1 MTVGNQ
7 LDNITPS
14 EPLPVEIIEP
24 ITRRLPEFSDWVPE
38 SILPLWLAIDQYPIL
53 GGLVIAGIFFLAA
66 FFIRSVVLRVLE
78 KMAKK
83 SGSHFDDKII
93 EELRKPVFTTVVFFG
108 FCMATKAAE
117 LPFGTDAL
125 INVFVSVIIG
135 SWMRASFAL
144 STTILEALARN
155 HHRFPIV
162 EKHTVPLL
170 DLSIKL
176 MVLLVG
182 SYCLLMIWGVNPLGW
197 LASAGIVGIAVGF
210 AAKDTLANLFS
221 GFFILVDAPYKIGD
235 YVNLDSGER
244 GRVTRIGLRSTR
256 LLSRDDIEITLP
268 NALIANAKIVNESG
282 GLNSK
287 IRIRLPVGV
296 AYGTDI
302 DQVCDV
308 LQNVAE
314 RHLEICADPL
324 PRVRMRGFG
333 ASSLDFEVLGWIV
346 NPEDRGRIVH
356 EMLVAVYKALA
367 REGIEIPFAKQDI
380 YVKEFPKFSS
390 GDNADGR

>member
-1 MTVGNQ
+1 MTTGKPT
-7 LDNITPS
+7 DNITSS
-14 EPLPVEIIEP
+14 EPLPAEVIEP
-24 ITRRLPEFSDWVPE
+24 ITQRLPEFSDWIPH
-38 SILPLWLAIDQYPIL
+38 SILPLWQTIDQYPLL
-53 GGLVIAGIFFLAA
+53 GGLVIACVFFLAA
-66 FFIRSVVLRVLE
+66 FFIRSVVLRALE
-78 KMAKK
+78 KMATQ
-83 SGSHFDDKII
+83 SGTHFDDKII
-93 EELRKPVFTTVVFFG
+93 EELRKPVFTTIVFFG

-125 INVFVSVIIG
+125 INIFVSIIIG

-144 STTILEALARN
+144 STTILEALAQN

-176 MVLLVG
+176 LVLLVG

-282 GLNSK
+282 GVNSK
-287 IRIRLPVGV
+287 IRIRLPIGV
-296 AYGTDI
+296 AYGSDI
-302 DQVCDV
+302 DQVCEV

-314 RHLEICADPL
+314 LHPEICTEPF

-346 NPEDRGRIVH
+346 RPEDRGKIVH
-356 EMLVAVYKALA
+356 EMLVAIYKALA
-367 REGIEIPFAKQDI
+367 QNGIEIPFAKRDI

-390 GDNADGR
+390 D

>member
-1 MTVGNQ
+1 MTAIK
-7 LDNITPS
+7 LTDNITSS
-14 EPLPVEIIEP
+14 EPSPVEVIEP
-24 ITRRLPEFSDWVPE
+24 ITRRLPEVSDWIPD
-38 SILPLWLAIDQYPIL
+38 SILPLWQAIDQYPAL
-53 GGLVIAGIFFLAA
+53 GGLVIASTFFLAA
-66 FFIRSVVLRVLE
+66 FFIRSVLLRVLE
-78 KMAKK
+78 KMAEK
-83 SGSHFDDKII
+83 SGSHFDDQII
-93 EELRKPVFTTVVFFG
+93 QELRKPVFTTVVFFG
-108 FCMATKAAE
+108 FSMATKVAE

-125 INVFVSVIIG
+125 VNIFVSIIIG

-162 EKHTVPLL
+162 ENHTVPLL

-176 MVLLVG
+176 LVLLIG

-296 AYGTDI
+296 AYGSDI
-302 DQVCDV
+302 DQVCEV
-308 LQNVAE
+308 LENVAKS
-314 RHLEICADPL
+314 HPEICAEPL

-333 ASSLDFEVLGWIV
+333 TSSLDLEVLGWILR
-346 NPEDRGRIVH
+346 PEDRGKILH
-356 EMLVAVYKALA
+356 EMLVAIYKALA
-367 REGIEIPFAKQDI
+367 QNGIEIPLAKRDI
-380 YVKEFPKFSS
+380 YVKEFPKISS
-390 GDNADGR
+390 D

>member
-1 MTVGNQ
+1 MTADKQMGSG
-7 LDNITPS
+7 TSS
-14 EPLPVEIIEP
+14 EPVTVETIQP
-24 ITRRLPEFSDWVPE
+24 MTQRLPEFSDWVPDT
-38 SILPLWLAIDQYPIL
+38 ILPLWRAIDQYPAL
-53 GGLVIAGIFFLAA
+53 GGLVIAGVFFLAA
-66 FFIRSVVLRVLE
+66 FFIRSVVLQVLE

-83 SGSHFDDKII
+83 SGSHFDDKIVD
-93 EELRKPVFTTVVFFG
+93 ELRKPVFTTVVFFG
-108 FCMATKAAE
+108 FCMAAKAAE

-125 INVFVSVIIG
+125 VNIFVSVIIG

-176 MVLLVG
+176 LVLLVG

-296 AYGTDI
+296 DYGSDI
-302 DQVCDV
+302 DQVCEV
-308 LQNVAE
+308 IQNVAE
-314 RHLEICADPL
+314 SHSEICTDPF

-333 ASSLDFEVLGWIV
+333 ASSLDF
-346 NPEDRGRIVH
+346 
-356 EMLVAVYKALA
+356 
-367 REGIEIPFAKQDI
+367 
-380 YVKEFPKFSS
+380 
-390 GDNADGR
+390 

>member
-1 MTVGNQ
+1 M
-7 LDNITPS
+7 DNTTTSDPV
-14 EPLPVEIIEP
+14 PVEIIEP
-24 ITRRLPEFSDWVPE
+24 ITRRLPEFADWVPE
-38 SILPLWLAIDQYPIL
+38 SVLPLWQAIDQYPAL
-53 GGLVIAGIFFLAA
+53 GGLVIAGVFFLAA

-83 SGSHFDDKII
+83 SGSHFDDQII
-93 EELRKPVFTTVVFFG
+93 QELRKPLFTTIVFFG
-108 FCMATKAAE
+108 FCMATKATQ
-117 LPFGTDAL
+117 LPFGTDTL
-125 INVFVSVIIG
+125 INIFVSVIIG

-162 EKHTVPLL
+162 DKHTVPLL

-176 MVLLVG
+176 VVLLVG
-182 SYCLLMIWGVNPLGW
+182 SYCLLMIWGVNPMGW

-296 AYGTDI
+296 AYGSDI
-302 DQVCDV
+302 DQVCEV
-308 LQNVAE
+308 LQKVADL
-314 RHLEICADPL
+314 HPEICADPL

-333 ASSLDFEVLGWIV
+333 TSSLDFEVLGWIV
-346 NPEDRGRIVH
+346 NPEDRGRIIH
-356 EMLVAVYKALA
+356 EMLVAIYKALA
-367 REGIEIPFAKQDI
+367 QEGIEIPFTKQDV
-380 YVKEFPKFSS
+380 YVKEFPKLSN
-390 GDNADGR
+390 D

>member
-1 MTVGNQ
+1 MTAGKQ
-7 LDNITPS
+7 MDNITSSDPS
-14 EPLPVEIIEP
+14 PVEVIEP
-24 ITRRLPEFSDWVPE
+24 ITRRLPEFSDWVPD
-38 SILPLWLAIDQYPIL
+38 SILPLWQAIDQYPAL
-53 GGLVIAGIFFLAA
+53 GGLVIAGVFFLAA

-78 KMAKK
+78 KMANK
-83 SGSHFDDKII
+83 SDSHFDDQII
-93 EELRKPVFTTVVFFG
+93 QELRKPVFTTVVFFG

-117 LPFGTDAL
+117 LPFGTDAF
-125 INVFVSVIIG
+125 INIFVSVIIG

-155 HHRFPIV
+155 HYRFPIV
-162 EKHTVPLL
+162 DKHTVPLL

-176 MVLLVG
+176 LVLLVG

-256 LLSRDDIEITLP
+256 LLSRDDTEITLP

-282 GLNSK
+282 GPNSK
-287 IRIRLPVGV
+287 IRIRMPVGV
-296 AYGTDI
+296 AYGSDI
-302 DQVCDV
+302 DQVCEV

-314 RHLEICADPL
+314 LHSEICSDPL

-346 NPEDRGRIVH
+346 RPEDRGRIVH
-356 EMLVAVYKALA
+356 EMLVAIYKALA
-367 REGIEIPFAKQDI
+367 QEGIEIPFAKQDI

-390 GDNADGR
+390 DQ